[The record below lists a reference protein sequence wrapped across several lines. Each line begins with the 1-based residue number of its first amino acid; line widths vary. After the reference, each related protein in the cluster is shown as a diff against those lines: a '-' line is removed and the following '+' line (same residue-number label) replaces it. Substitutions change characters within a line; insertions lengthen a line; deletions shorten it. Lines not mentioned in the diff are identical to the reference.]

1 MDTYQVDPGRLSH
14 YGGDRELVWDFIQ
27 TMKTG
32 KRARTDLIAGDG
44 VMSTL
49 ACLKARESADTAQ
62 FLSVGLDQ

>member
-1 MDTYQVDPGRLSH
+1 
-14 YGGDRELVWDFIQ
+14 
-27 TMKTG
+27 MKTG